1 MININ
6 ELTSGPLSCPVSHKA
21 SSLFS
26 SPASAYDTSKCA
38 HYSLTNNIATHPTSS
53 PSSSFL
59 APSPTSFSRTSYF
72 FTHQEPLLFY
82 SFDLNPNTSTFTF
95 TFLTALVLQLIGFFL
110 FKHYVPQVANPT
122 KNRQNRRALSWV
134 LSLFSSIILFTG
146 TFTLSSE
153 IEWNLPGGHPDNS
166 APFFLL
172 TSMHKFPRES
182 GLATGYC
189 AYFVSYLICDLVLGC
204 VYYRDFVD
212 PLSGWAHHLFYLGVM
227 SRATAQGNISTLFA
241 MGAPIEVSTIFLA
254 TGHIFPRLRS
264 DVVFATSFFLARIV
278 YPIAL
283 LPELFLNVES
293 RLCWKVATMALLV
306 HVYWFHKFVQQQ
318 LRYYHARQQ
327 TAIGLSSTT
336 ATATTDAVKVV
347 DEQPAVSP
355 AAVTFLKTGEE
366 SLKKAEII
374 CEYEVTVPVTK
385 SADGSKAPESP
396 TASNDTF
403 GMELPQ
409 IQVNSSRHH
418 RPRVVRLPSGQSI
431 ASLAAFES
439 SIIDENDASPVA
451 LAVPTMTTSPPAIA
465 ITTSFTSTTAAAAV
479 STPAAPTMGAKTMK
493 QLLEECSDE
502 DISTYKFPIHSNK
515 TLSALARKPLNDG
528 RGSQGLSG
536 GNDGLGVARLSRA
549 SSMRD
554 SKRRIAL
561 GSVQFAASPSAAGE
575 RKAAKNEPI
584 SVKTEE
590 GETEGNDE
598 AVVAA
603 LKKKS
608 SSNNVIEGD
617 ATVVIRPRRSSPSRD
632 GDYGF
637 GTIRVSR
644 GGVVAVNA

>member
-1 MININ
+1 MIDIH
-6 ELTSGPLSCPVSHKA
+6 ELTSGPQSCPVSLMA

-26 SPASAYDTSKCA
+26 SPSSAYDTSKCA
-38 HYSLTNNIATHPTSS
+38 HSSLTNNPAAHSSS
-53 PSSSFL
+53 PSPPFL
-59 APSPTSFSRTSYF
+59 APSPSSFF
-72 FTHQEPLLFY
+72 FTRQEPLLFC
-82 SFDLNPNTSTFTF
+82 SFDLNPNTSTFTL
-95 TFLTALVLQLIGFFL
+95 TFLTALVLQLAGFFL
-110 FKHYVPQVANPT
+110 FKHYVPQVANAA

-153 IEWNLPGGHPDNS
+153 IEWNPPGQHPDSS

-172 TSMHKFPRES
+172 ASMHRFPRES

-189 AYFVSYLICDLVLGC
+189 AYFVGYLICDLVLGC

-241 MGAPIEVSTIFLA
+241 MGTPIEVSTIFLA
-254 TGHIFPRLRS
+254 TGHIFPTLRS

-283 LPELFLNVES
+283 LPELVLNVES
-293 RLCWKVATMALLV
+293 RLCWKVGTMALLV

-318 LRYYHARQQ
+318 LRYYHARH
-327 TAIGLSSTT
+327 AGLSTT
-336 ATATTDAVKVV
+336 TTTNAVNVV
-347 DEQPAVSP
+347 DELPAVASP
-355 AAVTFLKTGEE
+355 SVSFVKTGEE
-366 SLKKAEII
+366 SLKKKMAGIV
-374 CEYEVTVPVTK
+374 CEYEVTVPVPK
-385 SADGSKAPESP
+385 STDDSNKAPESP

-409 IQVNSSRHH
+409 IQVNSSRHR
-418 RPRVVRLPSGQSI
+418 RPRVVRLPSGHSI
-431 ASLAAFES
+431 ASLASFES
-439 SIIDENDASPVA
+439 PIIDKND
-451 LAVPTMTTSPPAIA
+451 TSPAAADIVPKAPSPRAIT
-465 ITTSFTSTTAAAAV
+465 ITTSTTTAAASRA
-479 STPAAPTMGAKTMK
+479 TTTGAKTMK

-502 DISTYKFPIHSNK
+502 DISNYKFPIHSNK
-515 TLSALARKPLNDG
+515 TLSALARKPLNG
-528 RGSQGLSG
+528 GGSQSGLSG
-536 GNDGLGVARLSRA
+536 GADGLGVSRLSRA

-561 GSVQFAASPSAAGE
+561 GSVQFAVEP
-575 RKAAKNEPI
+575 KATKKE
-584 SVKTEE
+584 SVIKTDEETEE
-590 GETEGNDE
+590 NEEA

-608 SSNNVIEGD
+608 SSGNVMEGD
-617 ATVVIRPRRSSPSRD
+617 ATVVVRPRRSSPSRD

-637 GTIRVSR
+637 GTIRASR

>member
-1 MININ
+1 MTDIH
-6 ELTSGPLSCPVSHKA
+6 ELTSGLQSCPVSHMA

-26 SPASAYDTSKCA
+26 SPSLAYETSMCT
-38 HYSLTNNIATHPTSS
+38 HYFLTSDPATHFSS
-53 PSSSFL
+53 PSPLFL
-59 APSPTSFSRTSYF
+59 GPSPSSYF
-72 FTHQEPLLFY
+72 FTRQEPLLFC
-82 SFDLNPNTSTFTF
+82 SFDLNPNTSTFTL
-95 TFLTALVLQLIGFFL
+95 TFLTALVLQLTGFFL
-110 FKHYVPQVANPT
+110 FKHYVPQVANAT
-122 KNRQNRRALSWV
+122 KSRQNRRALSWV

-153 IEWNLPGGHPDNS
+153 IEWNPPGQHPDSS

-172 TSMHKFPRES
+172 ASMNRFPRES

-204 VYYRDFVD
+204 VYYHDFVD

-241 MGAPIEVSTIFLA
+241 MGTPIEVSTIFLA
-254 TGHIFPRLRS
+254 TGHIFPTLRS

-293 RLCWKVATMALLV
+293 RLCWKVGTMALLV

-318 LRYYHARQQ
+318 LRYYHASH
-327 TAIGLSSTT
+327 AGLST
-336 ATATTDAVKVV
+336 TATTDAVNVI
-347 DEQPAVSP
+347 DEKPAVIS
-355 AAVTFLKTGEE
+355 VNTGEE
-366 SLKKAEII
+366 SLKKKMAGIV
-374 CEYEVTVPVTK
+374 CEYEVTVPVLK
-385 SADGSKAPESP
+385 SEDDSSKAPESP

-409 IQVNSSRHH
+409 IQVNSSRHR

-431 ASLAAFES
+431 ASLASFES
-439 SIIDENDASPVA
+439 SITDKGDASPSAADV
-451 LAVPTMTTSPPAIA
+451 VPTTSSPPAI
-465 ITTSFTSTTAAAAV
+465 IFTTSATAAAA
-479 STPAAPTMGAKTMK
+479 SRATTTGAKTMK
-493 QLLEECSDE
+493 QLLAECSDD

-515 TLSALARKPLNDG
+515 TLSALARKPLNSG
-528 RGSQGLSG
+528 GNQSGLSG
-536 GNDGLGVARLSRA
+536 GADGLGVSRLSRA

-561 GSVQFAASPSAAGE
+561 GSVQFAEP
-575 RKAAKNEPI
+575 KATKKEPA
-584 SVKTEE
+584 VKTDE
-590 GETEGNDE
+590 ETEENEE
-598 AVVAA
+598 AVIVAA
-603 LKKKS
+603 LKKKCS
-608 SSNNVIEGD
+608 RSNVVEGD
-617 ATVVIRPRRSSPSRD
+617 ATVVMRPRRSSPSRD